1 MSRTAVIGKPI
12 DRVDG
17 RLKVT
22 GRARYA
28 AEWQIEGIAYAA
40 LVTSTVSSGTIQKLD
55 TSAAKK
61 APGVIDVIWHDN
73 AIKLHSQEQEKRPVV
88 DPENGDPL
96 SPLQD
101 TRILFNGQPIAVVI
115 ADSFER
121 ARYAASLVKVEY
133 ADSKTFVGFET
144 AISERNVPEKE
155 RGSPKKQERST
166 DYKRGDPEK
175 ALRQAEVKIEQTYSH
190 PAEHHNAMEPHATIA
205 VWEGPKL
212 TLYDKTQWVDNVRDQ
227 VALAFNMSADDIRV
241 VSPFVGGAFGSGL
254 RVWPHVLIAAMAA
267 RQVQRPVK
275 LVLMRAQLYSIV
287 GYRPQTAAKLSLAAT
302 RDGRLTA
309 IDLEGIAQTSTY
321 EQYTESLT
329 DVAKYCY
336 TCPNVAT
343 RYRLV
348 SMDVNTPAS
357 MRAPGEASGT
367 FALESAIDELAEA
380 CNIDP
385 LEFRIRNHA
394 DRDPEKDLPWSS
406 KSLKECYQAAG
417 EKFGWSRRNSRPGA
431 NRDGDFLIGHG
442 MATAT
447 WPTYQS
453 PATVLVRVLADGT
466 AVVRTAASDIGPGT
480 YTVMTQIAADTLG
493 LPLEKVRFELGDSK
507 LPQAPVQGG
516 SQTVASVGSA
526 VQGAARAMR
535 SKLIDAATRAK
546 DSPLH
551 GTSADDLT
559 IEDGRVFVRSD
570 TSRGQSFAELV
581 KLSGRDSLEVTH
593 RWKPEDVEEKVSIH
607 SFGAHFVEVR
617 IDSQLPRV
625 SVSRVVSAFAAGRI
639 INPKTAQS
647 QALGGIVGGIGM
659 ALMEQVDRDPRT
671 GRVMNANLADY
682 HVPVHADIGSIE
694 VIYVDEVDKHVNP
707 IGAKGLAELSLT
719 GIAAAIANAVYNAT
733 GKRVRDLPIVPEKL
747 L

>member
-1 MSRTAVIGKPI
+1 MSRIAVIGKPI

-22 GRARYA
+22 GGARYA
-28 AEWQIEGIAYAA
+28 AEWQIENLAYAA
-40 LVTSTVSSGTIQKLD
+40 LVTSTVSSGRIKKLD
-55 TSAAKK
+55 ASAAKE

-73 AIKLHSQEQEKRPVV
+73 AMQLHSQEQEKRPVV
-88 DPENGDPL
+88 DPENGEPL
-96 SPLQD
+96 SPLQNP
-101 TRILFNGQPIAVVI
+101 RILFNGQPIAVVI

-133 ADSKTFVGFET
+133 ADSKTFVDFET
-144 AISERNVPEKE
+144 AISERHVPEEEK
-155 RGSPKKQERST
+155 GSPKKQERAT

-175 ALRQAEVKIEQTYSH
+175 ALRQAEVKVEQTYSH

-205 VWEGPKL
+205 VWEGHKL

-227 VALAFNMSADDIRV
+227 VALAFSMSADDVRV
-241 VSPFVGGAFGSGL
+241 ISPFVGGAFGSAL
-254 RVWPHVLIAAMAA
+254 RVWPHVLIAALAA
-267 RQVQRPVK
+267 RRVQCPVK
-275 LVLMRAQLYSIV
+275 LVLTRAQLYSIV
-287 GYRPQTAAKLSLAAT
+287 GYRPQTVQKLSLAAT
-302 RDGRLTA
+302 RDARLTA

-336 TCPNVAT
+336 ACPNVAT

-406 KSLKECYQAAG
+406 KSLKECYRAAG
-417 EKFGWSRRNSRPGA
+417 EKFGWSQRNPKPGA
-431 NRDGDFLIGHG
+431 NRDGDYLIGHG

-453 PATVLVRVLADGT
+453 PATVFVRVLPDGT

-507 LPQAPVQGG
+507 LPKAPVQGG

-535 SKLIDAATRAK
+535 SKLIDAATRAN
-546 DSPLH
+546 DSPLY
-551 GTSADDLT
+551 GKSAEDVT
-559 IEDGRVFVRSD
+559 IEDGRLFVSGD
-570 TSRGQSFAELV
+570 SSRGQSFAELV
-581 KLSGRDSLEVTH
+581 KLSGQDALEVTH
-593 RWKPEDVEEKVSIH
+593 GWKPDDVEEKFSIH

-625 SVSRVVSAFAAGRI
+625 SVLRVVSAFAAGRI

-647 QALGGIVGGIGM
+647 QAIGGIAGGIGM

-682 HVPVHADIGSIE
+682 QVPVHADIGTIE
-694 VIYVDEVDKHVNP
+694 VIYVDEEDKHVNP

-733 GKRVRDLPIVPEKL
+733 GRRIRDLPIVPEKL